1 MRRLGFLLYLLA
13 ATSAAQDV
21 IVERDIMIPMRDG
34 VRLAAD
40 VYRPAVDGVAIAEP
54 LPLLL
59 SRSPYSKSRERD
71 VLAATHFARHG
82 YVAVVQDMRGRYASE
97 GEFTK
102 YAVVETED
110 GFDTVE
116 WLANKAYS
124 NGQVGMWGTSY
135 FAHTAS
141 DAAKLAPPALKA
153 ILLNEGGMANAW
165 DHAVR
170 HGGAFELGRELIE
183 PGRIYRL
190 AISPF
195 PTANV
200 FRKGHRIRIDISS
213 SNFPRFDVNPNTGE
227 PLGLNR
233 RKVSAENT
241 IHHSKRSPSHVLLPL
256 LPGRPPASMPPR

>member
-59 SRSPYSKSRERD
+59 SRSPYSKSRECD

-135 FAHTAS
+135 SAHTAS

-170 HGGAFELGRELIE
+170 HGSAFELGRELHGSPAHLVGRALGKAQGNGFHGLHDEGGWRGRRRPFRDRGPGEDAARAIE
-183 PGRIYRL
+183 
-190 AISPF
+190 
-195 PTANV
+195 
-200 FRKGHRIRIDISS
+200 
-213 SNFPRFDVNPNTGE
+213 
-227 PLGLNR
+227 
-233 RKVSAENT
+233 
-241 IHHSKRSPSHVLLPL
+241 
-256 LPGRPPASMPPR
+256 